1 MKTVKAELRRC
12 PFCGSPAEYTSIDQE
27 FVRCSRGWQCPT
39 ESLSFAVENWNS
51 RPLEDAQRKAL
62 TEILELCTTG
72 GFISTDAKFRVI
84 IDIAKKALK
93 MEK

>member
-1 MKTVKAELRRC
+1 MNKELKPC

-27 FVRCSRGWQCPT
+27 FVCCSQGLKCPSEAQVYTVEDWQT
-39 ESLSFAVENWNS
+39 
-51 RPLEDAQRKAL
+51 RPLEDALQKAL

-84 IDIAKKALK
+84 IDIANKALK